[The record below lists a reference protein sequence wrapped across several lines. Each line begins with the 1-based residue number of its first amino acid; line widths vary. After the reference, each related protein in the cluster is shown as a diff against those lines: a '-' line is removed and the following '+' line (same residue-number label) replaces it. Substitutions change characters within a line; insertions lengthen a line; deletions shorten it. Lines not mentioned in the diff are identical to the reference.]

1 MQNVNYNSCSTI
13 YNATQS
19 MGYTSD

>member
-1 MQNVNYNSCSTI
+1 MQNVNYNSCSAI
-13 YNATQS
+13 YNAAQS